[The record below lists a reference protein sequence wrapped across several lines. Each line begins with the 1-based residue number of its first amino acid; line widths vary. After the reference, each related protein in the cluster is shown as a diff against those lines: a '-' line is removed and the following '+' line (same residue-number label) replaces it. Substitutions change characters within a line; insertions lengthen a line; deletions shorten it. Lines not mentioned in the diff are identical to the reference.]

1 MSKLRSAGFR
11 KCRSAPSR
19 LGFGGQH
26 DDGHIRECRFAPHAT
41 TQLGTVHAG
50 RSEVCHD
57 ETWKDMHEFS
67 QRYMSA
73 FGKYSM
79 TAVYF
84 QCQLQRPEI
93 LGVVVDQKDG

>member
-1 MSKLRSAGFR
+1 
-11 KCRSAPSR
+11 
-19 LGFGGQH
+19 
-26 DDGHIRECRFAPHAT
+26 
-41 TQLGTVHAG
+41 
-50 RSEVCHD
+50 
-57 ETWKDMHEFS
+57 MHEFS